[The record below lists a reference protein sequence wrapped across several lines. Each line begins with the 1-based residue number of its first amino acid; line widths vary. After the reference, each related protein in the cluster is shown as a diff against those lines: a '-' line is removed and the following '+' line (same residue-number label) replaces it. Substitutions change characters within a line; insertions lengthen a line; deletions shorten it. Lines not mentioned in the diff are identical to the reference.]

1 MLDFDRENTAKN
13 AEILLNGFWY
23 AELPDILGMDLLK
36 KNIVDV
42 MKNIDED
49 KYDKY
54 EKSSFGSITDLKN
67 ISSPDY
73 LRNLGVEPIVY
84 YTLKKD
90 QSLRE
95 MQIPNLIHY
104 LSFIYNSLWVFDDLF
119 EKLYLDAN
127 YSDYIH
133 NSNSYI
139 VFGEE
144 FNIISDYDDAEDI
157 ELGVFVSKNNKFQG
171 NRVMSANM
179 HRYELISSTYRYGL
193 KIDIESFF
201 PNVYTHYLSKIKAL
215 QPYKSME
222 NVDEYLDFL
231 DKYHQ
236 RINNNQTK
244 GIPAGCFSAHVAAEL
259 LMLAID
265 EKIRKEAITEDVGY
279 IRYVDDFTFF
289 SDSKEKL
296 QNVLFKVQKVLNYF
310 RLRINVNKNELF
322 NNARKTQETDLIEIE
337 YRFPW
342 LRSENNEELTT
353 HRLQHLQNYV
363 TSLLETNNFSQIKV
377 VLTLLRKK
385 IESGTLNL
393 LETEQRLVNYCQ
405 LLVLENGS
413 LASHGYKILDWILQH
428 TDNTEYL
435 QSIQKKTN
443 LINAEYED
451 TLIQIW
457 HYYVMIKNMDG
468 KEKTI
473 YFEENKEKIKNPL
486 IVSMFVVKGESG
498 KSRNAKVFRHIV
510 ETFQNELGLECSDWK
525 KKIMYSRWW
534 LPVYKIHLIDSHNY
548 KSFTQNSGFPVIL
561 ADLGKL

>member
-1 MLDFDRENTAKN
+1 MIDFDRENTEKN

-23 AELPDILGMDLLK
+23 AELPDILGMDLVLN
-36 KNIVDV
+36 NIVDV
-42 MKNIDED
+42 MKKIDGNE
-49 KYDKY
+49 YDKY
-54 EKSSFGSITDLKN
+54 LKFPSGIIKDMKN

-73 LRNLGVEPIVY
+73 LRSPGVEPIVY
-84 YTLKKD
+84 YTFKKN

-104 LSFIYNSLWVFDDLF
+104 LSFIYNSLWVFDNLF
-119 EKLYLDAN
+119 EKLYLDES
-127 YSDYIH
+127 YSDYVN

-157 ELGVFVSKNNKFQG
+157 ELGVFVSKNNKIQG
-171 NRVMSANM
+171 NRVMGANM

-201 PNVYTHYLSKIKAL
+201 PNVYTHYLEKIKAL

-222 NVDEYLDFL
+222 NVDEYFIFL

-244 GIPAGCFSAHVAAEL
+244 GIPAGTFSAHVAAEL

-265 EKIRKEAITEDVGY
+265 EKIKKEALTEDVGY
-279 IRYVDDFTFF
+279 IRYVDDLTFF

-296 QNVLFKVQKVLNYF
+296 QNVLFKVQKILNYF

-322 NNARKTQETDLIEIE
+322 NNARKIQNTDLIEIE

-342 LRSENNEELTT
+342 LRSEYDEELTV
-353 HRLQHLQNYV
+353 HRLQHLQNYI
-363 TSLLETNNFSQIKV
+363 TSLFETNNLSQIKV
-377 VLTLLRKK
+377 ILTLLRKK
-385 IESGTLNL
+385 IESATLDL
-393 LETEQRLVNYCQ
+393 LGNEQRMMNYCQ

-413 LASHGYKILDWILQH
+413 LASHGYKIIDLILQQI
-428 TDNTEYL
+428 DNGEHIQYM
-435 QSIQKKTN
+435 QKKAT
-443 LINAEYED
+443 LIDGEYED

-457 HYYVMIKNMDG
+457 HYFVMLKNMG
-468 KEKTI
+468 EKEKKT
-473 YFEENKEKIKNPL
+473 YFKANKEKIKNPL
-486 IVSMFVVKGESG
+486 IISMFVTKGRKQNSD
-498 KSRNAKVFRHIV
+498 VFKHIV
-510 ETFQNELGLECSDWK
+510 EMFKNELGSGSSDWK
-525 KKIMYSRWW
+525 HKIMYSRWW
-534 LPVYKIHLIDSHNY
+534 LPVYKIYLMDSHDY
-548 KSFTQNSGFPVIL
+548 ESFTKGSCFPKIL
-561 ADLGKL
+561 VDLGKVE